1 MHALFRP
8 IADLFRKPTP
18 TGRAGN
24 LTEAQFQALKRLS
37 ISDDYRIW
45 QSVLDQRVMLQAEQL
60 LAAGDAF
67 RLAQLQ
73 GTLVGMR
80 LAGSLVD
87 EALQYEAHAE
97 NERSRPKPS
106 NERRP
111 EHARATLYGTPAGST
126 VFSR

>member
-1 MHALFRP
+1 MMKLFRP
-8 IADLFRKPTP
+8 IRDFFRKPAP
-18 TGRAGN
+18 TGRKN
-24 LTEAQFQALKRLS
+24 HLTEAQFLALKRLS
-37 ISDDYRIW
+37 ISDDYRAW
-45 QSVLDQRVMLQAEQL
+45 QDVLDARAILVSEQL

-73 GTLVGMR
+73 GTLLGLR

-111 EHARATLYGTPAGST
+111 EHARAALYGTPAGST
-126 VFSR
+126 VFRQ